1 MVTHNSKSD
10 LPLICII
17 VGPACEK
24 AWIYERVPGFEL
36 AGYDDRIEKNI
47 LTRKECQELCLAE
60 KSKTG
65 LTCRSAE
72 YEYKTYTCRISQVRL
87 FFINTLHTGRFD
99 EFSLSFLFSQ
109 LFAFLQKSKVCA
121 ERYFAHC
128 GRFRVQFLI

>member
-1 MVTHNSKSD
+1 MFHLANLSNPNMLHNYDFCKYFS
-10 LPLICII
+10 
-17 VGPACEK
+17 GPACEK

-36 AGYDDRIEKNI
+36 AGYDDRTEKNI

-87 FFINTLHTGRFD
+87 FFINTLG
-99 EFSLSFLFSQ
+99 
-109 LFAFLQKSKVCA
+109 
-121 ERYFAHC
+121 
-128 GRFRVQFLI
+128 